1 MFETYAGQS
10 VERSELL
17 SAMANALEDV
27 APRNDVRMAKLL
39 QEKYSTLVTKDI
51 VDPCKS
57 DRYLMASL
65 ATMGAWSPYV

>member
-1 MFETYAGQS
+1 
-10 VERSELL
+10 
-17 SAMANALEDV
+17 MANALEDV